1 MLIEKMPQCL
11 DLVQETKGLVEEA
24 EALIIDL
31 VMVVEEE
38 AEEVEED
45 LVVVEMVDLGLDQE
59 GI

>member
-11 DLVQETKGLVEEA
+11 DLVQETKGLVEEV
-24 EALIIDL
+24 EALTIDL

-45 LVVVEMVDLGLDQE
+45 LVEMVDLGLDQE